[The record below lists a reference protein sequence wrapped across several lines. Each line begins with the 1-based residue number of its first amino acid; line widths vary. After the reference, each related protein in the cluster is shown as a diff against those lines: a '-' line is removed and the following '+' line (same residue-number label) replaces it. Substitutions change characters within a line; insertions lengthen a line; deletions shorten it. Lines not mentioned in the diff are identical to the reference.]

1 MALTKIEIASSSSS
15 GSSSSSSS
23 SGSTSNPD
31 TQIAVEGGSSS
42 AVLYTVPTGRKFVGW
57 VSSRYNYDTNQAY
70 SPKLKVGS
78 VEVLH
83 QSSFSAQ
90 PYSSTRSPMSAPQI
104 TLLAGTSVTVGNTG
118 NNTYVFGVESD
129 A

>member
-15 GSSSSSSS
+15 DSSGS

-31 TQIAVEGGSSS
+31 TQIAALATSNNAIV
-42 AVLYTVPTGRKFVGW
+42 YTVPTGRKFVGW
-57 VSSRYNYDTNQAY
+57 TSSQYNYDTNTNYA
-70 SPKLKVGS
+70 PRLVVGT

-83 QSSFSAQ
+83 SSSFSAQ
-90 PYSSTRSPMSAPQI
+90 PYASTRTAMAAPEI
-104 TLLAGTSVTVGNTG
+104 TLLAGTSVKVGTTG
-118 NNTYVFGVESD
+118 NATYVFGVESD